1 MNIRKYSGN
10 ISDRIAINANDVNVA
25 AYIIYTNDL
34 KLACYDEGG
43 LRPINSEK
51 LEDLYIKGILIAD
64 EGLLYTP
71 TSLHTAEGVSTI
83 SYVKYDSVNEAV
95 VHATITSSEEVT
107 VLPTLFAMSIG
118 NKTLTPSF
126 DPEELA
132 YTMATEDA
140 EDILTLSVFPEDT
153 EISVK
158 LGNTE
163 LTDYAEGITWAI
175 GENVLT
181 ITVGT
186 DAPVVYTV
194 TVTAS

>member
-1 MNIRKYSGN
+1 MNIRKYSRN

-25 AYIIYTNDL
+25 AYIIYANDL
-34 KLACYDEGG
+34 KLACYDETG

-51 LEDLYIKGILIAD
+51 LEDLYIKGLLILD

-71 TSLHTAEGVSTI
+71 ISLHTVEGVTTI
-83 SYVKYDSVNEAV
+83 SYVKYDSVNKAV
-95 VHATITSSEEVT
+95 IHAVITSSEEV
-107 VLPTLFAMSIG
+107 VVPTLYAMSIG

-126 DPEELA
+126 DPEELT

-140 EDILTLSVFPEDT
+140 KDILALSVFPEDT

-158 LGNTE
+158 LGDSE
-163 LTDYAEGITWAI
+163 LTDYSEGITWTV

-186 DAPVVYTV
+186 DVPVVYTV